1 METIKDFD
9 LSITYT
15 PGKANVMAD
24 ALSRKSYCNN
34 LMIQE
39 SQPALYEEF
48 RKLNLELVP
57 QGYLANLVITQT
69 LEDKIRTGQLRDGCI
84 KNIKENMQKPKYKSF
99 SVDDQGTLFF
109 QGRIVVP
116 KHPELRSLILK
127 EAHDTPLSIHPGS
140 TKMYLDIKTSYWWTR
155 MKSDIARYV

>member
-1 METIKDFD
+1 MQERQVVAYASRQLRKHELNYPTHDLELAAVIHALITWRQYLLGNRCEVFTDHKSLKYIFTHPNLNLRQTRWMETIKDFD

-39 SQPALYEEF
+39 SQPALCEEF

-84 KNIKENMQKPKYKSF
+84 KNIK
-99 SVDDQGTLFF
+99 
-109 QGRIVVP
+109 
-116 KHPELRSLILK
+116 
-127 EAHDTPLSIHPGS
+127 
-140 TKMYLDIKTSYWWTR
+140 
-155 MKSDIARYV
+155 